1 MIYHQLKT
9 KMPVFSILKI
19 HKSFLSQIIFYIP
32 VLTRG
37 LCSTTYWGVSLVM
50 VGGTSY
56 TANLTTNQSSVLYCV
71 DQSSASITTFGP
83 ISVEYY
89 PMWWRVRFFLLLVWL
104 VSYCWVT
111 CQPIRCQY
119 CNVWTNQ
126 RSVLPTPPR
135 GTWLPPTAGSGCGTE
150 GSSPSSLQQR
160 VWWWIIFPIR
170 NKLSKLCVGA
180 KFCSKVCH
188 VLIKDEYFY
197 SHFTME

>member
-1 MIYHQLKT
+1 MLDH
-9 KMPVFSILKI
+9 ILGCESG
-19 HKSFLSQIIFYIP
+19 H
-32 VLTRG
+32 G
-37 LCSTTYWGVSLVM
+37 GGHLVH
-50 VGGTSY
+50 SEPD
-56 TANLTTNQSSVLYCV
+56 NQSELSIVMCGPIRGQYCNMCV
-71 DQSSASITTFGP
+71 DQSNVSITTFGP

-135 GTWLPPTAGSGCGTE
+135 GTWPPPTAGSGCGTE

-160 VWWWIIFPIR
+160 VR
-170 NKLSKLCVGA
+170 
-180 KFCSKVCH
+180 
-188 VLIKDEYFY
+188 
-197 SHFTME
+197 